1 MKFLRRRSPLKFH
14 CSSLSKIVPD
24 LHHLHASP
32 ALYKGVWWR
41 EMAMSV
47 CQPAVVMCRVVPNP
61 LCQIS
66 FYSLFIVLLN
76 CEEENNKHHK
86 QTSTQ
91 YFTGSSFSNA
101 HILEDTTNICVF
113 LKWREVFLFPKDYGL
128 KGGDIMPVLKLSVS
142 STNSSVRKCRLLL
155 HWIVLNVRSLRGTVL
170 QVRTEGIMNLMFQK

>member
-1 MKFLRRRSPLKFH
+1 MHHSQIFLLFCKERFKKKNPIILVLVKFLRRRSPLKFH

-24 LHHLHASP
+24 LHHLDTSP
-32 ALYKGVWWR
+32 VLYKGVWWR

-101 HILEDTTNICVF
+101 HILEDTTNVCIF
-113 LKWREVFLFPKDYGL
+113 LKWREVFLFPKD
-128 KGGDIMPVLKLSVS
+128 
-142 STNSSVRKCRLLL
+142 
-155 HWIVLNVRSLRGTVL
+155 
-170 QVRTEGIMNLMFQK
+170 